1 MSAFED
7 IAMEAAS
14 KSFFQS
20 FADFSFA
27 LFYSPLFTVIKVLA
41 AIYVTVLVVDL
52 VLLLVLGGVGD
63 SMRKNKRGI
72 NLPTQSEATRKWKR
86 IMARLKSD
94 NSNYYKAAILEADQF
109 VEKVLVK
116 AGYKGKNMDE
126 HIAQLTTQGL
136 SSAETLAEAHV
147 VSVQIITEDIELSR
161 DETKEV
167 LAKYRQFLEDMEIF
181 G

>member
-1 MSAFED
+1 MAFED
-7 IAMEAAS
+7 IAVQEAS
-14 KSFFQS
+14 KSWFGT

-41 AIYVTVLVVDL
+41 AIYVTVLIVDL

-72 NLPTQSEATRKWKR
+72 KLPTQSEATRKWKR
-86 IMARLKSD
+86 IMSRLKSD
-94 NSNYYKAAILEADQF
+94 NPNYYKAAILEADQF

-116 AGYKGKNMDE
+116 LGYKGDGMEDYL
-126 HIAQLTTQGL
+126 AQLAAQDI
-136 SSAETLAEAHV
+136 SSAGVLTQAHDI
-147 VSVQIITEDIELSR
+147 SVRIITEHDFSLSH
-161 DETKEV
+161 EEATEV
-167 LAKYRQFLEDMEIF
+167 LNKYHQFLEDMEIF